1 MPDKEHDVEL
11 KQDDDALIELTAIIV
26 RRAGET
32 QDPRIADIAIAAN
45 DICKS
50 IPGIFEKM
58 LLRCTEPNQPTQQP
72 YNPFMT
78 MQSGHQQ
85 R

>member
-1 MPDKEHDVEL
+1 MSDKTEEVDL
-11 KQDDDALIELTAIIV
+11 KYDDDALIELTAVIV

-45 DICKS
+45 DVCKS

-58 LLRCTEPNQPTQQP
+58 LLRCTEPTQPTQSP
-72 YNPFMT
+72 YNPFMA
-78 MQSGHQQ
+78 MQSGHQP